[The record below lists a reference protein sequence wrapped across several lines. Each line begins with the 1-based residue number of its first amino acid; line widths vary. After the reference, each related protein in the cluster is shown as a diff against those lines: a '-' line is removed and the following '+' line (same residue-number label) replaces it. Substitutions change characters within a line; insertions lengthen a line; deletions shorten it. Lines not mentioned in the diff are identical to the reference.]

1 MYLDAVWQIGCL
13 SKVNFFPIGDRM
25 REIIETESAPSPIG
39 PYSQAIRANGLLFVS
54 GQIPLDPAT
63 GQTIEGDIAVQT
75 RQVMNNLTAI
85 LHAAGSGLNKV
96 VKTTVFLTN
105 LDDFPRFN
113 QVYGEFLGKARPARA
128 TVQVSRLPKEVLIQV
143 DAIALA

>member
-1 MYLDAVWQIGCL
+1 
-13 SKVNFFPIGDRM
+13 M